1 MTRGHGARELA
12 AATLGVAGPGRRH
25 GRGRAVPP
33 SRLRRRGVLA
43 VVAVVRAAVRAAIM
57 NGRAVRAAVGRPP
70 AVPVVPA
77 GGRRGR
83 VVVDRLRGR
92 GAVRRVRSDRRGRQ
106 GVGRLRRRVLTLLL
120 VVLPLAATAGPER
133 HPDLPPHPLVEVP
146 ALTAVRVLRPALVAE
161 ARLGLGVVLLLPY
174 RFVLTSVGHG
184 ALRPHETEQAVPRRA
199 RRHVVIPAVSPPAI
213 ALEAPEEARAAEVP
227 PV

>member
-1 MTRGHGARELA
+1 M
-12 AATLGVAGPGRRH
+12 
-25 GRGRAVPP
+25 
-33 SRLRRRGVLA
+33 
-43 VVAVVRAAVRAAIM
+43 
-57 NGRAVRAAVGRPP
+57 
-70 AVPVVPA
+70 
-77 GGRRGR
+77 
-83 VVVDRLRGR
+83 VVDRLRGR
-92 GAVRRVRSDRRGRQ
+92 GAVMRVRSDRRGRQ

-120 VVLPLAATAGPER
+120 VVLPLAATAAGPER

-146 ALTAVRVLRPALVAE
+146 ALAAVRVLRPALVAE
-161 ARLGLGVVLLLPY
+161 SRLGLGVVLLLPY

-213 ALEAPEEARAAEVP
+213 ALEAPEEARPAEVP